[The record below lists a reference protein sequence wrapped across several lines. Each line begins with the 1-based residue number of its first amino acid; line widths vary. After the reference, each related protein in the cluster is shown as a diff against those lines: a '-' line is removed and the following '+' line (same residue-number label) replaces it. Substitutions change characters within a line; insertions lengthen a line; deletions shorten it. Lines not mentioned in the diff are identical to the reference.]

1 VNTSSTQSPPAF
13 LLEAAL
19 LIEERLDQWLGEAN
33 LPPHLYEAAHYAV
46 VNGGKRVRP
55 ALTLF
60 CTEAVGGSM
69 EQSLRAAIAVEC
81 IHCFSLVH
89 DDLPAIDDDE
99 LRRGK
104 PTLHIHAGEAM
115 ALLAGDLLLPLAF
128 TQLYEGNY
136 KPEQQVQLMKELA
149 QATREMVVGQVY
161 DTLGGFD
168 PALSPNDCLELIH
181 KNKTGS
187 LIRCACVMGGI
198 CGNASEKQQNAITEF
213 GEIAGLMF
221 QIVDDLIDY
230 QGATAHVGKT
240 TGKDAEAGKMTY
252 PGTIGVEASKDAV
265 LSLHAQ
271 ANDALTMLGEQ
282 GETLRSFNLWMA
294 HRTR

>member
-1 VNTSSTQSPPAF
+1 MNTSSTQTPPTF

-19 LIEERLDQWLGEAN
+19 RIEESLDTWLGEVD
-33 LPPHLYEAAHYAV
+33 LPSHLYDAAHYAV

-60 CTEAVGGSM
+60 CAEAAGGTM
-69 EQSLRAAIAVEC
+69 EQAMSAAIAVEC

-89 DDLPAIDDDE
+89 DDLPAIDDDA

-115 ALLAGDLLLPLAF
+115 AVLAGDLLLPLAF
-128 TQLYEGNY
+128 TQIYEGTY
-136 KPEQQVQLMKELA
+136 SPEQQVELMKELA
-149 QATREMVVGQVY
+149 LATRDMVIGQVY
-161 DTLGGFD
+161 DTLGGLD
-168 PALSPNDCLELIH
+168 SSLSPTECLELIH

-187 LIRCACVMGGI
+187 LIQCACVMGGI
-198 CGNASEKQQNAITEF
+198 CGNATAKQQNTITEF

-230 QGATAHVGKT
+230 QGDTAHVGKT
-240 TGKDAEAGKMTY
+240 TGKDAGAGKTTY
-252 PGTIGVEASKDAV
+252 PGTIGVEASKAAVFELQTRADAI
-265 LSLHAQ
+265 LQS
-271 ANDALTMLGEQ
+271 LGEQ